1 MMFLRRLGVRADQMC
16 SFSAVS
22 VLFLVG
28 LLQTWNGRNMM
39 NPDGISYIEIGLAY
53 VNRDWASAV
62 NPYWSPLYSWVLGAI
77 LHIFKKAP
85 FQEFILIHFVNFG
98 IYVLALLCFRFFLGE
113 LIRYREELAGLG
125 SFPPLPIWVWQL
137 FGYSL
142 FLSSNLDLLRTNMVT
157 PDMAVSAFVYLSAGL
172 LMRIRRGQTGW
183 SLFTALG
190 LVLGFGYLAKSVLF
204 VFALVVIVV
213 GFSLVRMRR
222 IPAARLL
229 LMIALFLLVAGPFIT
244 TISRH
249 KRHLTIGESGWL
261 TYMFAVNGFPAG
273 YLHGCLS
280 HAHFSLKHPPHE
292 IHREP
297 AVYEF
302 GDAVGGSSPAWYDTS
317 YWYDG
322 APILLVAKNQALAF
336 LTNIFRY
343 CRILFAHQASLVAGI
358 LVLFSLVGSV
368 RNLVRGVAELWF
380 LLAPAT
386 ALLGLYFAIIVEGRY
401 VSPFLLVT
409 WAALFFGLRMPASP
423 QARGVMQAVLLTAA
437 GALVAPIGQQITEDA
452 IRGLPYP
459 QNSSSQTWALKDQ
472 SVAAELNKFGMREKD
487 KVAFIGDSVPV
498 YWAHLAK
505 VRIVAEIPAEDV
517 NRFYESDEEQR
528 ESSLKA
534 FASTG
539 AKVAVGDRS
548 PVDKRWHQ
556 LGTTG
561 YYVFELNR

>member
-1 MMFLRRLGVRADQMC
+1 MFLRRLQLRADQVC
-16 SFSAVS
+16 SFCATT
-22 VLFLVG
+22 VLLLVG
-28 LLQTWNGRNMM
+28 LQQTWNGRNMM

-62 NPYWSPLYSWVLGAI
+62 NPYWSPLYSWALGAI
-77 LHIFKKAP
+77 LHIFQKAP
-85 FQEFILIHFVNFG
+85 FHEFVLVHFVNFG

-113 LIRYREELAGLG
+113 LIRYQEELAGLG

-142 FLSSNLDLLRTNMVT
+142 FVSSNLDLIRTNMVT

-183 SLFTALG
+183 SSFAGLG

-204 VFALVVIVV
+204 VFALVVIIV
-213 GFSLVRMRR
+213 GFSFVRMHR
-222 IPAARLL
+222 IPAVRLL
-229 LMIALFLLVAGPFIT
+229 LAIMLFLLVAGPFIT

-249 KRHLTIGESGWL
+249 KSRLT
-261 TYMFAVNGFPAG
+261 
-273 YLHGCLS
+273 
-280 HAHFSLKHPPHE
+280 
-292 IHREP
+292 
-297 AVYEF
+297 
-302 GDAVGGSSPAWYDTS
+302 VGGSCPAWYETS

-322 APILLVAKNQALAF
+322 ARILFVAKNQALAF
-336 LTNIFRY
+336 LQNVFRY
-343 CRILFAHQASLVAGI
+343 SRVLFAHQASLGAGI
-358 LVLFSLVGSV
+358 LMLFFLGGST
-368 RNLVRGVAELWF
+368 RNLVRDIAEMWF

-386 ALLGLYFAIIVEGRY
+386 ALLGLYFIIIVESRY

-409 WAALFFGLRMPASP
+409 WAAFFFGLRMPASP
-423 QARGVMQAVLLTAA
+423 QARRFQQAVLLATA
-437 GALVAPIGQQITEDA
+437 GTLMAPIGLQIAEDA
-452 IRGLPYP
+452 IRSLPYP

-472 SVAAELNKFGMREKD
+472 NVAAELNKFGMREKD

-517 NRFYESDEEQR
+517 DRFYESDEARR
-528 ESSLKA
+528 ESILKA

-539 AKVAVGDRS
+539 AKIAVGDRL
-548 PVDKRWHQ
+548 PAEDKRWHQ

-561 YYVFELNR
+561 YYVFELNSIEANHSISSMLPGSAGSRGNQR